1 MISVEDISRLLPHR
15 FPFLLIDRVI
25 DFTPEKSIV
34 ALKNVTCNEQF
45 FQGHFPDWK
54 IMPGVLIIEAIAQ
67 AGAVL
72 FFNSIPDPDRKFIL
86 LSKLDKA
93 KFKRMVT
100 PGDQI
105 RIEVQ
110 WIRRKGRIFQMK
122 GKALVEGE
130 VAAEGEMLATVLD
143 IEELADK
150 KKGNASSRPSPAAG
164 S

>member
-1 MISVEDISRLLPHR
+1 
-15 FPFLLIDRVI
+15 
-25 DFTPEKSIV
+25 
-34 ALKNVTCNEQF
+34 
-45 FQGHFPDWK
+45 
-54 IMPGVLIIEAIAQ
+54 MPGVLIIEAVAQ

-72 FFNSIPDPDRKFIL
+72 LFNSIPDPDRKFIL

-100 PGDQI
+100 PGDQL

-110 WIRRKGRIFQMK
+110 WIRQKGRIFQMK

-130 VAAEGEMLATVLD
+130 IAAECEIFATVLD

-150 KKGNASSRPSPAAG
+150 KKGSGPSGPSPSAR